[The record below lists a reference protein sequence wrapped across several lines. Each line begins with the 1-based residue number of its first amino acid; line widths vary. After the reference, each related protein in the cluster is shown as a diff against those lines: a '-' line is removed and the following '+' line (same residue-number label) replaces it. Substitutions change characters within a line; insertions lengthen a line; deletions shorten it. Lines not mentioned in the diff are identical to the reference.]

1 MDPLT
6 IALIVSA
13 IASAGG
19 AAIQYD
25 AQRDAQKRQKREIE
39 RAAAEQDEFTRR
51 QQAQV
56 LENAAKITDTAQPQ
70 EQLARAVAPAQ
81 ERLEG
86 VAQQAAQTVAAGAPR
101 PVGASSRY
109 DTELAKRA
117 AAELE
122 RAIAEAGMAARA
134 GGGRQLMF
142 EQGLTAAQGASDVD
156 NIASLMQQAARNS
169 QTRIGQAGNVNP
181 GQMLAGGLV
190 QAAGPAIG
198 AGVGGTFGAAPA
210 AAAGGSGLTAGA
222 GGATGLTAGGTGLR
236 APQNTLG
243 WNPMYGLRG

>member
-1 MDPLT
+1 MTGLE
-6 IALIVSA
+6 IALLISA

-39 RAAAEQDEFTRR
+39 AAQASQAEFDKRR
-51 QQAQV
+51 QAQV
-56 LENAAKITDTAQPQ
+56 LENAVKLTDPQPQ

-86 VAQQAAQTVAAGAPR
+86 VAQQAAQTTAQTASR

-109 DTELAKRA
+109 DTEMAKRA

-134 GGGRQLMF
+134 GGGRSLMF

-156 NIASLMQQAARNS
+156 NLVSAMQQAARNS
-169 QTRIGQAGNVNP
+169 QTRINQAGVPNA

-198 AGVGGTFGAAPA
+198 ASAGGMFGTAPA
-210 AAAGGSGLTAGA
+210 GVADPRLGNFGTLTG
-222 GGATGLTAGGTGLR
+222 
-236 APQNTLG
+236 
-243 WNPMYGLRG
+243 NPMLAGQRSAIPQSSFGSLTGMRVR

>member
-1 MDPLT
+1 VDPIT
-6 IALIVSA
+6 IGLIISALA
-13 IASAGG
+13 AGAG
-19 AAIQYD
+19 TYLQYD

-39 RAAAEQDEFTRR
+39 AAQASQAEFDKRR
-51 QQAQV
+51 QAQV
-56 LENAAKITDTAQPQ
+56 LENAVKLTDPQPQ
-70 EQLARAVAPAQ
+70 EQLARVVAPAQ
-81 ERLEG
+81 DRLAG
-86 VAQQAAQTVAAGAPR
+86 VAQQAAPTTAQPARR

-109 DTELAKRA
+109 DTEMAKRA

-134 GGGRQLMF
+134 GGGRSLMF

-156 NIASLMQQAARNS
+156 NLVSAMQQAARNS
-169 QTRIGQAGNVNP
+169 QTRINQAGVPNA

-190 QAAGPAIG
+190 QATGSAIG
-198 AGVGGTFGAAPA
+198 DGVGGMFGTTP
-210 AAAGGSGLTAGA
+210 AAAGGSGVTAG
-222 GGATGLTAGGTGLR
+222 GGATGLNLGGSGTGLR